1 MLILRQAISREQT
14 GEFMPRYEKW
24 LSSAVADAPADEV
37 ARSAVAERLLA
48 VSFFLK
54 KAIGGDDEAEV
65 IHQLRVWTRRAAT
78 ALNFFEPGL
87 PRRGRER
94 MLKTLHELRHVAGLV
109 RDCDVQRERLEDTQQ
124 NIPRRSVRSLKKDR
138 RRARQQLK
146 KLRRHLRRKDRLQLA
161 IEQLLEKISWPKNRS
176 RRAAPP
182 FDAVGRQQLATLASP
197 FFTWAKKNLRDFDN
211 LHQLRIAGKQL
222 RYALELAAPIVPAR
236 PLRQLYDALNDAQER
251 LGVVCDEKALVELAR
266 RWLEETTKTKPR
278 QRLEKLL
285 KGQEQR
291 YQLAHKKLLR
301 WWSTARR
308 RSLQKLW
315 NVVVK

>member
-1 MLILRQAISREQT
+1 
-14 GEFMPRYEKW
+14 MPRYEKW
-24 LSSAVADAPADEV
+24 LSSAAADAPADEV

-78 ALNFFEPGL
+78 ALSFFEPGL

-94 MLKTLHELRHVAGLV
+94 MLKMLHELRHVAGQV

-124 NIPRRSVRSLKKDR
+124 NIPRRAIRSLKKDR
-138 RRARQQLK
+138 RKARKGLK
-146 KLRRHLRRKDRLQLA
+146 KLRRHLRCKDRLQLE
-161 IEQLLEKISWPKNRS
+161 IEKLLEKISWPKHRS
-176 RRAAPP
+176 RRVVPP
-182 FDAVGRQQLATLASP
+182 FGAVGRQQLATLASP
-197 FFTWAKKNLRDFDN
+197 FFAGAKKNLRVFDN

-222 RYALELAAPIVPAR
+222 RYALELAAPIVAAR
-236 PLRQLYDALNDAQER
+236 PLRQLYDGLNDAQDR

-266 RWLEETTKTKPR
+266 QWLEETTKIKPR

-285 KGQEQR
+285 AAQEQR

-301 WWSTARR
+301 WWSPARLR
-308 RSLQKLW
+308 GLQRLW
-315 NVVVK
+315 NAVVK